1 MYIANTY
8 SREVLQISFYHFL
21 HLVNMYIIY
30 LISQLLVW
38 TWCRRNKIADLTV
51 FTLPEHLSSPS
62 VFSGVLVTR
71 SVVLCVCFVDRCLS
85 FCTFSFGHCM
95 VCSSICGFWLPIW
108 FLQILLIIIG
118 YYTIWP
124 CSLKYLFK

>member
-1 MYIANTY
+1 MYIAMRMHTP
-8 SREVLQISFYHFL
+8 VQISFYHFR

-51 FTLPEHLSSPS
+51 FTLSEHLSSPS

-71 SVVLCVCFVDRCLS
+71 SLVWCVRFVDRCLS

-95 VCSSICGFWLPIW
+95 VCSSICGLWLPIW